1 MNEFDEKARTWDADP
16 AKVERALQVAAAIRA
31 QVGALAD
38 KAVLEYGCGTGLLGF
53 ALQPEVAHLT
63 LADTS
68 RGMLQ
73 ILGEKIVASGAQ
85 NIASLELD
93 LSVGPLPDLRFDLVC
108 TLMTLHH
115 IPDTVAI
122 LARFHELL
130 RERGA
135 LCIADLDLEDGSFHG
150 PDFEGHKGFD
160 REALA
165 QQMRQVGFQ
174 NVRFTTPCVVVRQT
188 AAGSREFPVF
198 LMVGEKES

>member
-1 MNEFDEKARTWDADP
+1 MNEFDEKAPTWDADP
-16 AKVERALQVAAAIRA
+16 AKVDRALRVASAIRA
-31 QVGALAD
+31 QVGSLTD
-38 KAVLEYGCGTGLLGF
+38 KAILEYGCGTGLLGF

-63 LADTS
+63 LADS
-68 RGMLQ
+68 SKGMLQ
-73 ILGEKIVASGAQ
+73 VLGEKIVARGAR
-85 NIASLELD
+85 NVDSLELD
-93 LSVGPLPDLRFDLVC
+93 LSVGPLPNLRFDLVC

-135 LCIADLDLEDGSFHG
+135 LCISDLDLEDGSFHG
-150 PDFEGHKGFD
+150 PGFDGHKGFD
-160 REALA
+160 REVLA

-174 NVRFTTPCVVVRQT
+174 NIRFTTPCVVMRQT
-188 AAGSREFPVF
+188 PAGIREFPVF